1 MSLRSHSNA
10 GDQPPAPMASPGRS
24 ANGNRLELPRHGPE
38 AEISPVKP
46 ACRIS
51 SWHFATINAPYRTL
65 PSEQV
70 PPAIARTSS
79 RFRAARLTAPPVLA
93 STTVSRGPSRPRSI
107 AEQKAS
113 QSLPA
118 LEALVPNRQC
128 RHPRGGGP
136 EVFLVVHVPGFS
148 CDHRR
153 ALLKRTK
160 ANRAPSR
167 HPMPCHCSRHPL
179 STRSTQ
185 RAAVFALLGSPRA
198 FAHKLDTALDF
209 RSGANP
215 YEWMALRLQYR
226 SNRWREGKT

>member
-10 GDQPPAPMASPGRS
+10 GDQPPAPMASHGRS

-46 ACRIS
+46 TCRIS
-51 SWHFATINAPYRTL
+51 SWHFATINAPYRTF
-65 PSEQV
+65 PSVQV
-70 PPAIARTSS
+70 PPAIPQTS
-79 RFRAARLTAPPVLA
+79 RPFRAVRLTAHPFLA

-136 EVFLVVHVPGFS
+136 EVFLVVHVPGLAS
-148 CDHRR
+148 VHRW
-153 ALLKRTK
+153 ALLEARNGQQRT
-160 ANRAPSR
+160 RPAPD
-167 HPMPCHCSRHPL
+167 
-179 STRSTQ
+179 
-185 RAAVFALLGSPRA
+185 AVPPVPAIL
-198 FAHKLDTALDF
+198 
-209 RSGANP
+209 
-215 YEWMALRLQYR
+215 
-226 SNRWREGKT
+226 

>member
-1 MSLRSHSNA
+1 
-10 GDQPPAPMASPGRS
+10 MASPGRS
-24 ANGNRLELPRHGPE
+24 ANENRLELPRHGPE

-46 ACRIS
+46 TCHIS
-51 SWHFATINAPYRTL
+51 SWHFATINAPYRTF

-93 STTVSRGPSRPRSI
+93 STTVSRGPSRPCSI

-118 LEALVPNRQC
+118 LEALVSNRQC

-148 CDHRR
+148 CDPSQG
-153 ALLKRTK
+153 
-160 ANRAPSR
+160 APEAYQGQQ
-167 HPMPCHCSRHPL
+167 
-179 STRSTQ
+179 STRPAPDAVPLFPPSFEHAFN
-185 RAAVFALLGSPRA
+185 AARGSVCPLGLPACLRSQARHRPGLSVRGEPIRVDGA
-198 FAHKLDTALDF
+198 TA
-209 RSGANP
+209 P
-215 YEWMALRLQYR
+215 VPIQQMA
-226 SNRWREGKT
+226 